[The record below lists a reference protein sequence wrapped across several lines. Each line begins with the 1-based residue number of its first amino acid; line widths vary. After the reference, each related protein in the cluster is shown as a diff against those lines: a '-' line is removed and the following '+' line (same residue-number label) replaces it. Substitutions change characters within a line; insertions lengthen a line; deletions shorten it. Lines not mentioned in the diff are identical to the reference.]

1 MFINCLNRYNGES
14 KPISAVSNL
23 TVDCN
28 LMTLSNLKHPA
39 NLASNYPHKHQ
50 PTCTLP
56 FKKMAAALGL
66 FLGLSSWA
74 QAQLP
79 APVESALNRA
89 KISTEDISLLIM
101 PVNTATNNNAQPTPN
116 KSRLP
121 KTVKPE
127 QAKALDTEPSDPDAL
142 PPETQDTI
150 VAPGSAATEPKLST
164 QQSNAATTTPTSP
177 AVTQTNSQKTS
188 QTASQTAVT
197 SNEATD
203 PTVVEKSAPSIE
215 FPVRHLADLPRTP
228 ASTMKLIP
236 TFVALDLL
244 GPDFVWFTQVY
255 HTGFI
260 SANTLYG
267 DLIIKGSGDPKLTA
281 QRLNKLLEQ
290 VQKSGI
296 QHIKGD
302 IVLDSSIFQGV
313 TKDPAAFDND
323 PLRPYNASPDGLL
336 VNFSSVEVTAVP
348 LLNESQKGRSK
359 IYYNPRLADYE
370 LPNTLANTSTG
381 RCSSARSSLA
391 PVWQD
396 SGLVFN
402 KKLPDSCGTHT
413 FYIAYPD
420 AKDFAKRVIKNQWLN
435 LGNTLSGN
443 IKFLG
448 LGNTVSGEMINTESP
463 LKSRFGNYFD
473 MSAGPNKDSVLTP
486 SFSLLPSSP
495 LPFVSYPS
503 LPLSQQIYDINHYSN
518 NVMTEQVTLT
528 LPLYTKVQQKSDDP
542 NTKPITK
549 VIKSRQTEHSDYL
562 KSLATI
568 NQWWQSN
575 LTTLP
580 PVMTNG
586 SGLCRDCT
594 VTAEN
599 LAELLSFAYNHRNFD
614 TYVNSLGVAG
624 ISGTIAEHSER
635 LPNSAAIGQAWIKT
649 GTLNDVTSM
658 AGYVRGQ
665 SGQDYVV
672 VGIIN
677 GTATDQPFNTYEA
690 RYVLDTML
698 DWTAKQ

>member
-1 MFINCLNRYNGES
+1 
-14 KPISAVSNL
+14 
-23 TVDCN
+23 
-28 LMTLSNLKHPA
+28 MTLSQPNRPTSLALCHTDKHKPVR
-39 NLASNYPHKHQ
+39 
-50 PTCTLP
+50 TLP
-56 FKKMAAALGL
+56 FKKIAAALSL
-66 FLGLSSWA
+66 CLGLSPLA

-89 KISTEDISLLIM
+89 KISTDDISLLIM
-101 PVNTATNNNAQPTPN
+101 PVNAATNNTAESTSK

-121 KTVKPE
+121 EVVKPVE
-127 QAKALDTEPSDPDAL
+127 AKALGSQGSSDADAL
-142 PPETQDTI
+142 PPETQDT
-150 VAPGSAATEPKLST
+150 VVEPVTATSEPSSST
-164 QQSNAATTTPTSP
+164 QQGNTAAPAASSSTANQTGNQTTSQVVDQAST
-177 AVTQTNSQKTS
+177 TNSGQAGS
-188 QTASQTAVT
+188 AEIV
-197 SNEATD
+197 
-203 PTVVEKSAPSIE
+203 KSAPSLE
-215 FPVRHLADLPRTP
+215 FPVRHLTDLPRTP

-255 HTGFI
+255 HTGFV

-267 DLIIKGSGDPKLTA
+267 DLIIKGSGDPKLTT

-290 VQKSGI
+290 VQKAGI

-302 IVLDSSIFQGV
+302 IVLDSSVFQGV

-336 VNFSSVEVTAVP
+336 INFSSVEVTAVP
-348 LLNESQKGRSK
+348 LLNDSQKGRSK
-359 IYYNPRLADYE
+359 IYYKPRLADYE
-370 LPNTLANTSTG
+370 MPDTLANTSTG

-391 PVWQD
+391 PVWRD
-396 SGLVFN
+396 SALVFN
-402 KKLPDSCGTHT
+402 RTLPESCGNHT

-420 AKDFAKRVIKNQWLN
+420 AKDFAKKVVKNQWLN

-448 LGNTVSGEMINTESP
+448 LGNTVSGDVINTEAP
-463 LKSRFGNYFD
+463 IKSLYGNYFD
-473 MSAGPNKDSVLTP
+473 MTVGADKDSALTS

-528 LPLYTKVQQKSDDP
+528 LPLYTQVQLKSEEPDS
-542 NTKPITK
+542 KPITK
-549 VIKSRQTEHSDYL
+549 VIKSRQTQQSDYL

-599 LAELLSFAYNHRNFD
+599 LAELLSFAYNHPNFD

-624 ISGTIAEHSER
+624 VSGTITEHADR
-635 LPNSAAIGQAWIKT
+635 LPSSAAIGRAWIKT

-677 GTATDQPFNTYEA
+677 GSTKDQPFNTYEA
-690 RYVLDTML
+690 RYALDTML